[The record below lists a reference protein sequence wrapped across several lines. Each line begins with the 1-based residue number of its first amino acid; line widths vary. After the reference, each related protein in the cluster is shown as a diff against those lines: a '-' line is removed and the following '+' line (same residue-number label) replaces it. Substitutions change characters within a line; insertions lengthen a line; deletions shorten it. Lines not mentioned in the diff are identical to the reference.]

1 MDNIEVEMT
10 NDERIAYTLAI
21 NVSEVLEGN
30 SILLVMEALH
40 QCIGASLHGLAQANL
55 EAAQELA
62 RHNVEVA
69 MIILAM
75 HSPDPDAVVH

>member
-10 NDERIAYTLAI
+10 NNERIAHTLAI
-21 NVSEVLEGN
+21 KVSEVLEGN
-30 SILLVMEALH
+30 SIVVVMEALH
-40 QCIGASLHGLAQANL
+40 QCIGASLHGLAQANP

-69 MIILAM
+69 MIILAV